1 MNIKKP
7 MPLLLIEDD
16 EHDVKAFKEFII
28 SMDDVKIVKTTNS
41 SKEGI
46 KALKTYMPEGVILDL
61 ELHQGEGSGLEF
73 LEEMNKTKLDFKPII
88 IVTTNV
94 ASNIIY
100 NYIRKLGADFIFY
113 KKKSDYSVQSVIKSM
128 ISLRQTLYNTQLNE
142 LVKNTNMET
151 PQEQADR
158 ISEKIENELDLI
170 GISHN
175 YKGRKYLYEAI
186 YYMIEQGTDGD
197 SVFTY
202 LSSKHKTG
210 VSSIS
215 RAMQT
220 AINHAWKISSIEDL
234 LMYYK
239 ARINP
244 EKGVPTPTEFVC
256 YYVEKVRK
264 FI

>member
-16 EHDVKAFKEFII
+16 EYEVKAFKEFVI
-28 SMDDVKIVKTTNS
+28 SRDDVKIVKTTNS

-46 KALKTYMPEGVILDL
+46 EALKTYMPEGVILDL
-61 ELHQGEGSGLEF
+61 ELHQGQGSGLEF
-73 LEEMNKTKLDFKPII
+73 LEEMNKIELEFKPII

-94 ASNIIY
+94 ASDIIY
-100 NYIRKLGADFIFY
+100 NYIRNLGADFIFY
-113 KKKSDYSVQSVIKSM
+113 KKKRDYNIQTVIKSM
-128 ISLRQTLYNTQLNE
+128 TSLRQIFYTTKLTE

-151 PQEQADR
+151 PKEQIDR
-158 ISEKIENELDLI
+158 IREKIENELELI

-175 YKGRKYLYEAI
+175 YKGRRYLYDAI
-186 YYMIEQGTDGD
+186 YYMVEQETDGN
-197 SVFTY
+197 SVFTH
-202 LSSKHKTG
+202 LSAKYKTG

-234 LMYYK
+234 LIHYK

-244 EKGVPTPTEFVC
+244 EKGVPTPTEFIC
-256 YYVEKVRK
+256 YYAEKVRK